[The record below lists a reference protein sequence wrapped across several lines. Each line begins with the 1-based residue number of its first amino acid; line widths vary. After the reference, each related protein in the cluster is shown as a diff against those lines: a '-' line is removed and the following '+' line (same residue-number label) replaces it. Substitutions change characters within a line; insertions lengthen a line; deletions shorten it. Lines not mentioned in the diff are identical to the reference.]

1 MMKGQ
6 RRPAPVSKKQAE
18 KLAILLDAVGCDSDH
33 RCRAGVA
40 GVAVR
45 FRGGDRPEHRRR
57 DPPGEGLM
65 STPDEAFR
73 ATLAGR
79 TADGADNTLIVT
91 CQAGQVWL
99 TLLQNMSTTVVL
111 TDDET
116 DRLIALL
123 RRAKGAA

>member
-1 MMKGQ
+1 
-6 RRPAPVSKKQAE
+6 
-18 KLAILLDAVGCDSDH
+18 
-33 RCRAGVA
+33 
-40 GVAVR
+40 
-45 FRGGDRPEHRRR
+45 
-57 DPPGEGLM
+57 M

-79 TADGADNTLIVT
+79 TADGADNTLIIT
-91 CQAGQVWL
+91 RQAGQVWL

-123 RRAKGAA
+123 RRAKEARL

>member
-1 MMKGQ
+1 
-6 RRPAPVSKKQAE
+6 
-18 KLAILLDAVGCDSDH
+18 
-33 RCRAGVA
+33 
-40 GVAVR
+40 
-45 FRGGDRPEHRRR
+45 
-57 DPPGEGLM
+57 M

-79 TADGADNTLIVT
+79 TADGADNTLIIT
-91 CQAGQVWL
+91 RQAGQVWL

-111 TDDET
+111 TEDEV

>member
-1 MMKGQ
+1 
-6 RRPAPVSKKQAE
+6 
-18 KLAILLDAVGCDSDH
+18 
-33 RCRAGVA
+33 
-40 GVAVR
+40 
-45 FRGGDRPEHRRR
+45 
-57 DPPGEGLM
+57 M

-79 TADGADNTLIVT
+79 TADGADNTLIIT
-91 CQAGQVWL
+91 RQAGQVWL

>member
-1 MMKGQ
+1 
-6 RRPAPVSKKQAE
+6 
-18 KLAILLDAVGCDSDH
+18 
-33 RCRAGVA
+33 
-40 GVAVR
+40 
-45 FRGGDRPEHRRR
+45 
-57 DPPGEGLM
+57 M

>member
-1 MMKGQ
+1 
-6 RRPAPVSKKQAE
+6 
-18 KLAILLDAVGCDSDH
+18 
-33 RCRAGVA
+33 
-40 GVAVR
+40 
-45 FRGGDRPEHRRR
+45 
-57 DPPGEGLM
+57 M
-65 STPDEAFR
+65 STPHEAFR

-79 TADGADNTLIVT
+79 TADGADNTLIIT
-91 CQAGQVWL
+91 RQAGQVWL